1 MAKSVFSNQAL
12 MHHWAH
18 HPLDDIRNAG
28 GSLFTSDGILYS
40 YGHHYKMAKQFNL
53 TGGSELSTTVAL
65 FNENTYS
72 PTTGKQRGQAM
83 SACSH
88 MVIIQVPD
96 VDPQSNADHLAN
108 IKWLGEQVGNALE
121 RYKRARVHKNS
132 AAHAAH
138 SARDNLRDYVRYFGI
153 EVHSELADFQEI
165 DDLLT
170 EAAEA
175 ERVATEALEARMRDG
190 LRAWQ
195 QCKQDNVPH
204 LAHRIAPRLRVHN
217 NELQTSHGIR
227 VPLTDDVV
235 RSLMQLWRDIQIS
248 RSHRDEWALPHTD
261 CMRHHRIGTWE
272 MDRLE
277 HTDTSSYLVSGCHRM
292 AYPQLRRVA
301 RMLGLPQTPNGHKL
315 EAVA

>member
-1 MAKSVFSNQAL
+1 

-18 HPLDDIRNAG
+18 NPMDDIRNAG

-40 YGHHYKMAKQFNL
+40 YGSHYKMAKQFQHIPA
-53 TGGSELSTTVAL
+53 TAPVVL

-96 VDPQSNADHLAN
+96 VDPQSARDHRLNVDWLA
-108 IKWLGEQVGNALE
+108 EQVGAALQ
-121 RYKRARVHKNS
+121 RYKRARLHKNS
-132 AAHAAH
+132 AAMAAQY
-138 SARDNLRDYVRYFGI
+138 ARDNLRSYAHYFDI
-153 EVHSELADFQEI
+153 DCTAISDFPEVDEMLA
-165 DDLLT
+165 

-175 ERVATEALEARMRDG
+175 ERAAAEALEVRMQDG

-204 LAHRIAPRLRVHN
+204 LAHRVPPRLRVHN

-227 VPLTDDVV
+227 VTLTDDVV
-235 RSLMQLWRDIQIS
+235 RSLMQLWRDVQIS
-248 RSHRDEWALPHTD
+248 RSHRDEWALPHTEG
-261 CMRHHRIGTWE
+261 MSHHRIGTWQ

-277 HTDTSSYLVSGCHRM
+277 HTAESSYLVSGCHRM